1 MEKKIDG
8 NYTISELE
16 SAILI
21 KEAAGNELTAL
32 NNNDDQKNPIT
43 LATFKELAPGK
54 RPKALHLINS
64 TDAPPSNTKFVC
76 SGIVFISG
84 EKTSVS
90 AFRDK

>member
-21 KEAAGNELTAL
+21 KEAAANELTAL
-32 NNNDDQKNPIT
+32 DNNDDQENPLTI
-43 LATFKELAPGK
+43 ATFNELDLGNSPAV
-54 RPKALHLINS
+54 LHLINS

-84 EKTSVS
+84 NKTSIS